1 MILRVDPSQALPVYE
16 QIRQQV
22 TRMAVTGILA
32 PGTRLPTIR
41 QLAADLGLAKGTVA
55 KAYELLELSA
65 VVESKGHKGTFVRHP
80 GPGPESDAGQVADG
94 LREAAEAFVV
104 GARQLGADLD
114 AARAALDDAWRLL

>member
-1 MILRVDPSQALPVYE
+1 MILRVDPSHALPVYE

-22 TRMAVTGILA
+22 TRMAVTGTLP

-65 VVESKGHKGTFVRHP
+65 VVESKGHKGTFVRDV
-80 GPGPESDAGQVADG
+80 GTVAEADAGQTADA

-104 GARQLGADLD
+104 AARQLGADLD
-114 AARAALDDAWRLL
+114 RAHAALDDAWRLL

>member
-22 TRMAVTGILA
+22 TRMAVTGTLA

-80 GPGPESDAGQVADG
+80 GPAAPDAGQAADG
-94 LREAAEAFVV
+94 LRDAAEAFVV
-104 GARQLGADLD
+104 AARQLGVDADT
-114 AARAALDDAWRLL
+114 AHAALDDAWRLL

>member
-22 TRMAVTGILA
+22 TRMAVTGTLA

-65 VVESKGHKGTFVRHP
+65 VVESKGHKGTFVRAV
-80 GPGPESDAGQVADG
+80 GPAPDAGQAADG
-94 LREAAEAFVV
+94 LRQAAEAFVV
-104 GARQLGADLD
+104 AARQLGADLD
-114 AARAALDDAWRLL
+114 RAHAALDDAWLLL

>member
-22 TRMAVTGILA
+22 TRMAVTGTLA

-65 VVESKGHKGTFVRHP
+65 VVESKGHKGTFVRDVGTV
-80 GPGPESDAGQVADG
+80 GPADASQAADG

-104 GARQLGADLD
+104 AARQLGADLD
-114 AARAALDDAWRLL
+114 CARTALDDAWRLL

>member
-22 TRMAVTGILA
+22 TRMAVTGTLA

-65 VVESKGHKGTFVRHP
+65 VVESKGHKGTFVRDLGPAP
-80 GPGPESDAGQVADG
+80 GASAGEVADG

-104 GARQLGADLD
+104 AARQLGTELD
-114 AARAALDDAWRLL
+114 QAHAALDDAWRLL